1 MGKEKIIKDIKKL
14 KETINEINELIPSSE
29 TLPETEKFLKKFKEY
44 EKTEKDAFLVKNME
58 VIKPKIEIKFLNKS
72 NNVDPDYFHA
82 GDSGFDFRANLNEN
96 EPLTIPPQGIK
107 LIPTGLYFE
116 VPRGY
121 ELQVRPRSGLAL
133 KNGITVLNTPGTV
146 DSNYRGEVSII
157 LINLGGKPFKVMNG
171 DRIAQGVISPVLDKV
186 WGELNKVS
194 TLSTSNRE
202 KGGFGSTGI
211 K

>member
-1 MGKEKIIKDIKKL
+1 MGKEKIIADIKKL
-14 KETINEINELIPSSE
+14 KETISEINNLIPQAD
-29 TLPETEKFLKKFKEY
+29 TLPETEKILEKFSDVDDIL
-44 EKTEKDAFLVKNME
+44 TLPTNSVK
-58 VIKPKIEIKFLNKS
+58 ITKPKIEIKFLNKS
-72 NNVDPDYFHA
+72 NNTDPDYFHE
-82 GDSGFDFRANLNEN
+82 GDSGFDFRANLNE
-96 EPLTIPPQGIK
+96 EESITIKPGSRK

-146 DSNYRGEVSII
+146 DSNYRGEVKII
-157 LINLGGKPFKVMNG
+157 LINLGEKDFVITNG
-171 DRIAQGVISPVLDKV
+171 DRVAQGVISPVLDKV
-186 WGELNKVS
+186 WGKLNKVG
-194 TLSTSNRE
+194 TLNASNRE

>member
-1 MGKEKIIKDIKKL
+1 MTKEKIISDIRKL
-14 KETINEINELIPSSE
+14 KETISELNLLTDNNSNTDTKKMLDNLGVDFEDIKNIQTSPLPKKPTITINFINE
-29 TLPETEKFLKKFKEY
+29 
-44 EKTEKDAFLVKNME
+44 
-58 VIKPKIEIKFLNKS
+58 S
-72 NNVDPDYFHA
+72 NNQDPDYFHE
-82 GDSGFDFRANLNEN
+82 GDSGFDFRANLSDNEIVVI
-96 EPLTIPPQGIK
+96 EPMERK

-146 DSNYRGEVSII
+146 DSNYRGEVKII
-157 LINLGGKPFKVMNG
+157 LINLGNEDFIVNSG
-171 DRIAQGVISPVLDKV
+171 DRIAQGVISPVLDKM

-194 TLSTSNRE
+194 VLNKSNRE

>member
-1 MGKEKIIKDIKKL
+1 MTKEKIISDIRKL
-14 KETINEINELIPSSE
+14 KETISELNLLTDNNSNTDTKKMLDNLGVDFEDIKNIQTSPLPKKPTITINFINE
-29 TLPETEKFLKKFKEY
+29 
-44 EKTEKDAFLVKNME
+44 
-58 VIKPKIEIKFLNKS
+58 S
-72 NNVDPDYFHA
+72 NNQDPDYFHE
-82 GDSGFDFRANLNEN
+82 GDSGFDFRANLSDGEIVVIKPM
-96 EPLTIPPQGIK
+96 ERK

-146 DSNYRGEVSII
+146 DSNYRGEVKII
-157 LINLGGKPFKVMNG
+157 LINLGNEDFTVNSG
-171 DRIAQGVISPVLDKV
+171 DRIAQGVISPVLDKM

-194 TLSTSNRE
+194 TLSDSNR
-202 KGGFGSTGI
+202 KSGGFGSTGI

>member
-1 MGKEKIIKDIKKL
+1 MGKEKIIADIKKL
-14 KETINEINELIPSSE
+14 KETISEINNLIPQSD
-29 TLPETEKFLKKFKEY
+29 TLPETEQIL
-44 EKTEKDAFLVKNME
+44 EKYSDIGETLTLPTNSTK
-58 VIKPKIEIKFLNKS
+58 ITKPKIEIKFLNKS
-72 NNVDPDYFHA
+72 NNTDPDYFHE
-82 GDSGFDFRANLNEN
+82 GDSGFDFRANLNQE
-96 EPLTIPPQGIK
+96 ESITIKPGSRK

-146 DSNYRGEVSII
+146 DSNYRGEVKII
-157 LINLGGKPFKVMNG
+157 LINLGEKDFVITNG
-171 DRIAQGVISPVLDKV
+171 DRVAQGVISPVLDKV
-186 WGELNKVS
+186 WGKLNKVG
-194 TLSTSNRE
+194 TLNASNRE

>member
-1 MGKEKIIKDIKKL
+1 MGKEKIIADIKKL
-14 KETINEINELIPSSE
+14 KETISEINNLIPQSD
-29 TLPETEKFLKKFKEY
+29 TLPETEKILEKFSDIGETLTLPTNSTKI
-44 EKTEKDAFLVKNME
+44 T
-58 VIKPKIEIKFLNKS
+58 KPKIEIKFLNKS
-72 NNVDPDYFHA
+72 NNTDPDYFHE
-82 GDSGFDFRANLNEN
+82 GDSGFDFRANLNQE
-96 EPLTIPPQGIK
+96 ESITIKPGSRK

-146 DSNYRGEVSII
+146 DSNYRGEVKII
-157 LINLGGKPFKVMNG
+157 LINLGEKDFVITNG
-171 DRIAQGVISPVLDKV
+171 DRVAQGVISPVLDKV
-186 WGELNKVS
+186 WGKLNKVG
-194 TLSTSNRE
+194 TLNASNRE

>member
-1 MGKEKIIKDIKKL
+1 MGKEKIIADIKKL
-14 KETINEINELIPSSE
+14 KETISEINNLIPQAD
-29 TLPETEKFLKKFKEY
+29 TLPETEKILEKFSGIGE
-44 EKTEKDAFLVKNME
+44 TLRIPTDSVK
-58 VIKPKIEIKFLNKS
+58 ITKPKIEIKFLNKS
-72 NNVDPDYFHA
+72 NNLDPDYFHE
-82 GDSGFDFRANLNEN
+82 GDSGFDFRANLNE
-96 EPLTIPPQGIK
+96 EESITIKPGSRK

-146 DSNYRGEVSII
+146 DSNYRGEVKII
-157 LINLGGKPFKVMNG
+157 LINLGEKDFVITNG
-171 DRIAQGVISPVLDKV
+171 DRVAQGVISPVLDKV
-186 WGELNKVS
+186 WGELNKVG
-194 TLSTSNRE
+194 TLNASNRE

>member
-1 MGKEKIIKDIKKL
+1 MTKEKIISDIRKL
-14 KETINEINELIPSSE
+14 KETISELNLLTDNNSNTDTKKMLDNLGVDFEDIKNIQTSPLPKKPTITINFINE
-29 TLPETEKFLKKFKEY
+29 
-44 EKTEKDAFLVKNME
+44 
-58 VIKPKIEIKFLNKS
+58 S
-72 NNVDPDYFHA
+72 NNQDPDYFHE
-82 GDSGFDFRANLNEN
+82 GDSGFDFRANLSDDEIVVIKPM
-96 EPLTIPPQGIK
+96 ERK

-146 DSNYRGEVSII
+146 DSNYRGEAKII
-157 LINLGGKPFKVMNG
+157 LINLGNEDFTVNSG
-171 DRIAQGVISPVLDKV
+171 DRIAQGVISPVLDKM

-194 TLSTSNRE
+194 VLNKSNRE

>member
-1 MGKEKIIKDIKKL
+1 MTKEKIISDIRKL
-14 KETINEINELIPSSE
+14 KETISELNLLTDNNSNTDTKKMLDNLGVDFEDIKNIQTSPLPKKPTITINFINE
-29 TLPETEKFLKKFKEY
+29 T
-44 EKTEKDAFLVKNME
+44 
-58 VIKPKIEIKFLNKS
+58 
-72 NNVDPDYFHA
+72 NNQDPDYFHE
-82 GDSGFDFRANLNEN
+82 GDSGFDFRANLSDDEIVVIKPM
-96 EPLTIPPQGIK
+96 ERK

-146 DSNYRGEVSII
+146 DSNYRGEVKII
-157 LINLGGKPFKVMNG
+157 LINLGNEDFTVNSG
-171 DRIAQGVISPVLDKV
+171 DRIAQGVISPVLDKM

-194 TLSTSNRE
+194 VLNKSNRE

>member
-1 MGKEKIIKDIKKL
+1 MTKEKIISDIRKL
-14 KETINEINELIPSSE
+14 KETISELNLLTDNNSNTDTKKMLDNLGVDFEDIKNIQTSPLPKKPTITINFINE
-29 TLPETEKFLKKFKEY
+29 
-44 EKTEKDAFLVKNME
+44 
-58 VIKPKIEIKFLNKS
+58 S
-72 NNVDPDYFHA
+72 NNQDPDYFHE
-82 GDSGFDFRANLNEN
+82 GDSGFDFRANLSDDEIVVIKPM
-96 EPLTIPPQGIK
+96 ERK

-146 DSNYRGEVSII
+146 DSNYRGEVKII
-157 LINLGGKPFKVMNG
+157 LINLSNEDFTINSG
-171 DRIAQGVISPVLDKV
+171 DRIAQGVISPLLDKM

-194 TLSTSNRE
+194 VLNKSNRE

>member
-1 MGKEKIIKDIKKL
+1 MTKEKIISDIRKL
-14 KETINEINELIPSSE
+14 KETISELNLLTDNNSNTDTKKMLDNLGVDFEDIKNIQTSPLPKKPTITINFI
-29 TLPETEKFLKKFKEY
+29 
-44 EKTEKDAFLVKNME
+44 
-58 VIKPKIEIKFLNKS
+58 NKS
-72 NNVDPDYFHA
+72 NNQDPDYFHE
-82 GDSGFDFRANLNEN
+82 GDSGFDFRANLSDDEIVVIKPM
-96 EPLTIPPQGIK
+96 ERK

-146 DSNYRGEVSII
+146 DSNYRGEVKII
-157 LINLGGKPFKVMNG
+157 LINLGNEDFTVNSG
-171 DRIAQGVISPVLDKV
+171 DRIAQGVISPVLDKM

-194 TLSTSNRE
+194 VLNKSNRE

>member
-1 MGKEKIIKDIKKL
+1 MTKEKIISDIRKL
-14 KETINEINELIPSSE
+14 KETISELNLLTDNNSNTDTKKMLDNLGVDFEDIKNIQTSPLPKKPTITINFINE
-29 TLPETEKFLKKFKEY
+29 
-44 EKTEKDAFLVKNME
+44 
-58 VIKPKIEIKFLNKS
+58 S
-72 NNVDPDYFHA
+72 NNQDPDYFHE
-82 GDSGFDFRANLNEN
+82 GDSGFDFRANLSDDEIVVIKPM
-96 EPLTIPPQGIK
+96 ERK
-107 LIPTGLYFE
+107 LILTGLYFE

-146 DSNYRGEVSII
+146 DSNYRGEVKII
-157 LINLGGKPFKVMNG
+157 LINLGNEDFTVNSG
-171 DRIAQGVISPVLDKV
+171 DRIAQGVISPVLDKM

-194 TLSTSNRE
+194 VLNKSNRE

>member
-1 MGKEKIIKDIKKL
+1 MGKEKIINDIKKL
-14 KETINEINELIPSSE
+14 KETISEINDLIPMSE
-29 TLPETEKFLKKFKEY
+29 ALPETEKVLKDFKKY
-44 EKTEKDAFLVKNME
+44 EDKIPSFVNNTNPV
-58 VIKPKIEIKFLNKS
+58 VPKVQIKFLNKS
-72 NNVDPDYFHA
+72 TNVDPDYFHE
-82 GDSGFDFRANLNEN
+82 GDSGFDFRASIDSPVTLK
-96 EPLTIPPQGIK
+96 PLERK

-146 DSNYRGEVSII
+146 DSNYRGEIKII
-157 LINLGGKPFKVMNG
+157 LINLSDENFIIENG
-171 DRIAQGVISPVLDKV
+171 DRVSQGVISPVLDKV

-194 TLSTSNRE
+194 TLNTSNRE
-202 KGGFGSTGI
+202 LGGFGSTGI

>member
-1 MGKEKIIKDIKKL
+1 MAKQKIISDIKKL
-14 KETINEINELIPSSE
+14 KETISQLTEVVDSE
-29 TLPETEKFLKKFKEY
+29 PNLERERLLDNLGIGFDDLKNLQTTPQPKQ
-44 EKTEKDAFLVKNME
+44 
-58 VIKPKIEIKFLNKS
+58 PKINVKFINKS
-72 NNVDPDYFHA
+72 NNEDPKYFHE
-82 GDSGFDFRANLNEN
+82 GDSGFDFRANLIDGEI
-96 EPLTIPPQGIK
+96 LTIKPMERK

-133 KNGITVLNTPGTV
+133 KNGLTVLNTPGTV
-146 DSNYRGEVSII
+146 DSNYRGEVKII
-157 LINLGGKPFKVMNG
+157 LINLSTENFEIQNG

-194 TLSTSNRE
+194 TLSDSNR
-202 KGGFGSTGI
+202 KNGGFGSTGI

>member
-1 MGKEKIIKDIKKL
+1 MGKEKIIADIKKL
-14 KETINEINELIPSSE
+14 KETISEINNLIPQAD
-29 TLPETEKFLKKFKEY
+29 TLPETEKILEKFSDVDDIL
-44 EKTEKDAFLVKNME
+44 TLPTNSVK
-58 VIKPKIEIKFLNKS
+58 ITKPKIEIKFLNKS
-72 NNVDPDYFHA
+72 NNTDPDYFHE
-82 GDSGFDFRANLNEN
+82 GDSGFDFRANLNE
-96 EPLTIPPQGIK
+96 EESITIKPGSRK

-146 DSNYRGEVSII
+146 DSNYRGEVKII
-157 LINLGGKPFKVMNG
+157 LINLGEKDFVITNG
-171 DRIAQGVISPVLDKV
+171 DRVAQGVISPVLDKV
-186 WGELNKVS
+186 WGKLNKVS
-194 TLSTSNRE
+194 TLNASNRE

>member
-1 MGKEKIIKDIKKL
+1 MGKEKIIADIKKL
-14 KETINEINELIPSSE
+14 KETISEINNLIPQAD
-29 TLPETEKFLKKFKEY
+29 TLPETEKILEKFSDVDDIL
-44 EKTEKDAFLVKNME
+44 TLPTNSVK
-58 VIKPKIEIKFLNKS
+58 ITKPKIEIKFLNKS
-72 NNVDPDYFHA
+72 NNTDPDYFHE
-82 GDSGFDFRANLNEN
+82 GDSGFDFRANLNE
-96 EPLTIPPQGIK
+96 EESITIKPGSRK

-146 DSNYRGEVSII
+146 DSNYRGEVKII
-157 LINLGGKPFKVMNG
+157 LINLGEKDFVITNG
-171 DRIAQGVISPVLDKV
+171 DRVAQGVISPVLDKV
-186 WGELNKVS
+186 WGKLNKVGA
-194 TLSTSNRE
+194 LNASNRE

>member
-1 MGKEKIIKDIKKL
+1 MTKEKIISDIRKL
-14 KETINEINELIPSSE
+14 KETISELNLLTDNNSNTDTKKMLDNLGVDFEDIKNIQTSPLPKKPTITINFINE
-29 TLPETEKFLKKFKEY
+29 
-44 EKTEKDAFLVKNME
+44 
-58 VIKPKIEIKFLNKS
+58 S
-72 NNVDPDYFHA
+72 NNQDPDYFHE
-82 GDSGFDFRANLNEN
+82 GDSGFDFRANLSDDEIVVIKPM
-96 EPLTIPPQGIK
+96 ERK

-146 DSNYRGEVSII
+146 DSNYRGEVKII
-157 LINLGGKPFKVMNG
+157 LINLGEKDFVISNG
-171 DRIAQGVISPVLDKV
+171 DRVAQGVISPVLDKV
-186 WGELNKVS
+186 WGELNKVG
-194 TLSTSNRE
+194 TLNASNRE

>member
-1 MGKEKIIKDIKKL
+1 MGKEKIIADIKKL
-14 KETINEINELIPSSE
+14 KETISEINNLIPQAD
-29 TLPETEKFLKKFKEY
+29 TLPETEKILEKFSGIGE
-44 EKTEKDAFLVKNME
+44 TLRIPTHSVK
-58 VIKPKIEIKFLNKS
+58 ITKPKIEIKFLNKS
-72 NNVDPDYFHA
+72 NNVDPDYFHE
-82 GDSGFDFRANLNEN
+82 GDSGFDFRANLNE
-96 EPLTIPPQGIK
+96 EESITIKPGSRK

-146 DSNYRGEVSII
+146 DSNYRGEVKII
-157 LINLGGKPFKVMNG
+157 LINLGEKDFVISNG
-171 DRIAQGVISPVLDKV
+171 DRVAQGVISPVLDKV
-186 WGELNKVS
+186 WGELNKVG
-194 TLSTSNRE
+194 TLNASNRE